1 MIIQEVFEARVWGKE
16 IDYKGQRWIIHSTY
30 DDDTA
35 DLERHNAMGD
45 LEMINAPFLQMKL
58 AKGVKA

>member
-1 MIIQEVFEARVWGKE
+1 MTIQEVFEARVNGDEISYQGK
-16 IDYKGQRWIIHSTY
+16 RWIIHSTY

-35 DLERHNAMGD
+35 DLLRHNAMGD